1 MNRHYDVVIIGAGMV
16 GLVSAS
22 LLRVTVIDAGR
33 EPTFNPADEIA
44 LRVSAIA
51 PGSADILARAG
62 AWSGIRDTRACPYRE
77 MRVWDAAGHADGPET
92 LHFDAAE
99 FALPELGHIVE
110 NRLVQHALLQSL
122 NGSEVSFR
130 FAATIESLSRRGH
143 RFEIVMASGERFV
156 PDLLIGADGAC
167 SLVRGSAGIGIRSW
181 PYAQKAFVTML
192 EPEFEHRYM
201 ARQRFLQ
208 EGPIGILPLGDGR
221 ISIVWSTTPA
231 TAEAAL
237 LMSDADLSARLT
249 EATDGVLGTLTPA
262 GPRGAFPLRAQ
273 HAATYVQD
281 GVALVGDAAHTV
293 HPLAGQGVN
302 LGFAD
307 AAELAGAVARALAAG
322 EDPGDLPTL
331 RNYERARKGANGT
344 MLFFVHGLNRLF
356 SNRSMSLARVRGA
369 GMYLFNKSGP
379 LRSRAVATALGIH

>member
-1 MNRHYDVVIIGAGMV
+1 
-16 GLVSAS
+16 
-22 LLRVTVIDAGR
+22 
-33 EPTFNPADEIA
+33 
-44 LRVSAIA
+44 
-51 PGSADILARAG
+51 
-62 AWSGIRDTRACPYRE
+62 
-77 MRVWDAAGHADGPET
+77 
-92 LHFDAAE
+92 
-99 FALPELGHIVE
+99 
-110 NRLVQHALLQSL
+110 
-122 NGSEVSFR
+122 
-130 FAATIESLSRRGH
+130 
-143 RFEIVMASGERFV
+143 
-156 PDLLIGADGAC
+156 
-167 SLVRGSAGIGIRSW
+167 
-181 PYAQKAFVTML
+181 
-192 EPEFEHRYM
+192 
-201 ARQRFLQ
+201 
-208 EGPIGILPLGDGR
+208 
-221 ISIVWSTTPA
+221 
-231 TAEAAL
+231 
-237 LMSDADLSARLT
+237 MSDADLSARLT